1 MSRFGSQACGG
12 RGGEEEEEEETRG
25 GEQEEKRDVSEAK
38 PAALDVVSLPQNERS
53 AAGSA
58 EHSE

>member
-1 MSRFGSQACGG
+1 MSRFGSEASGG
-12 RGGEEEEEEETRG
+12 RGGEEEEEETIG
-25 GEQEEKRDVSEAK
+25 GEQEENRDVSEAK